1 MSKQRKKSKF
11 DLAKIFRKKKSKA
24 ITYLLEKSNMED
36 MKAAREWTEKLLDY
50 HWKFYYELAYQ
61 RNQNSEK
68 IKETINESCVFD
80 FEFSNWQRAVKYKY
94 SLHPL
99 CTVGSIT
106 FIGGRF
112 NTGRDINLQIP
123 EFQCLY
129 LTIDKD
135 TALQETLGQEPSKNK
150 KLSPQEM
157 ALSNPQSETIVA
169 VYGRLDKVFDLRKE
183 LNLKKLVSILK
194 TFKLSKEIKRL
205 AKEANLEE
213 PKVIKNQKELLATI
227 LESHWRDKP
236 VNFDIPSNSQIFGY
250 LIYLAGIDGIIY
262 PSKLT
267 KKDCLAIFPR
277 NFENGESFVALTDE
291 PPSEKVPTRID
302 SSNWRICESTIEQIN
317 NETSNL
323 H

>member
-1 MSKQRKKSKF
+1 MSKAKKKSKF

-24 ITYLLEKSNMED
+24 VTYLLEKSNLAD

-50 HWKFYYELAYQ
+50 HWKFYFELAYQ

-68 IKETINESCVFD
+68 IKDALNESCISN
-80 FEFSNWQRAVKYKY
+80 FEFSDWQRAVKYKY

-99 CTVGSIT
+99 CTAGSIT

-112 NTGRDINLQIP
+112 NTGRDINSQIP

-129 LTIDKD
+129 VTIDKD
-135 TALQETLGQEPSKNK
+135 TALQETLGQEPPKNK
-150 KLSPQEM
+150 NLSPQEM

-169 VYGRLDKVFDLRKE
+169 VRGRLDKVIDLRKPK
-183 LNLKKLVSILK
+183 NLKKLIAVLK

-205 AKEANLEE
+205 AKEANLDE
-213 PKVIKNQKELLATI
+213 PMIIKTEKALLDTV
-227 LESHWRDKP
+227 LEGHWRDKP
-236 VNFDIPSNSQIFGY
+236 VNFDIPANSQIFGY
-250 LIYLAGIDGIIY
+250 LVFLAGIDGIIY

-267 KKDCLAIFPR
+267 KKDCLAIFPK
-277 NFENGESFVALTDE
+277 NFENGESFVELTDE
-291 PPSEKVPTRID
+291 PPNEKVPRRID
-302 SSNWRICESTIEQIN
+302 ASNWKISEA
-317 NETSNL
+317 TSDELSNDTGIM